1 MSVFQSKVQEE
12 IIDSVSVEQL
22 DWSAESQVLIP
33 V

>member
-12 IIDSVSVEQL
+12 IIDLVSVEQL